1 MQGRVNPTTRFADQ
15 LDPTAV
21 ELAGTFYDCAAVPSD
36 VVTLGDT
43 VAAGFGDGV
52 LRLFRPARDPQAL
65 RAHLGAILSMAAD
78 PSGSFVL
85 TGGDDGRLVR
95 TYAAGETEEIE
106 GFGSKW
112 VDAVAVAANGG
123 MACSVGK
130 TVHLWDS
137 GGHRHSFDHPS
148 TVGGLAFDPKGAR
161 LAVGHYGGVTL
172 WTKAR
177 RGWKSTALRWAGSHL
192 SVRFSP
198 NGKYVVSIMQENA
211 LHGWRL
217 RDKTDM
223 RMSGYPAKVKSM
235 DWVGAAPHLVTSG
248 ADTAICWPFDGK
260 DGPMGRGP
268 LMVAGR
274 GKALATA
281 VAGLPGHDAV
291 VAGYKDGSILFSEL
305 DESAEPLLISRRGG
319 EAITCLAVTPE
330 TGWLF
335 AAAEDGRVLWAPLG
349 GEGA

>member
-1 MQGRVNPTTRFADQ
+1 MSPGERFADP
-15 LDPTAV
+15 LEPTAI
-21 ELAGTFYDCAAVPSD
+21 EKAGTAYDCAAVPSGA
-36 VVTLGDT
+36 VVLGDA

-52 LRLFRPARDPQAL
+52 LRLFQPGFDPLAR
-65 RAHLGAILSMAAD
+65 RAHLGAILSLAAD
-78 PSGSFVL
+78 PKGAFVL

-95 TYAAGETEEIE
+95 TDAAGEMEEIE

-112 VDAVAVAANGG
+112 VDAVAVAAGGG

-130 TVHLWDS
+130 TVHLWDF
-137 GGHRHSFDHPS
+137 GGHRHSLDHPS
-148 TVGGLAFDPKGAR
+148 TVGGLAFDHKGER

-172 WTKAR
+172 WTRAR
-177 RGWKSTALRWAGSHL
+177 RGWKSTALKWAGSHL
-192 SVRFSP
+192 GVRFSP

-223 RMSGYPAKVKSM
+223 RMSGYPVKVKSM

-248 ADTAICWPFDGK
+248 ADQAICWPFDGK

-274 GKALATA
+274 GTVLATA
-281 VAGLPGHDAV
+281 VAGLPEHDAV
-291 VAGYKDGSILFSEL
+291 VAGYKDGTILYSTLEK
-305 DESAEPLLISRRGG
+305 SAEPLLISREGV
-319 EAITCLAVTPE
+319 EAITCLAVTPD

-349 GEGA
+349 AGGV

>member
-1 MQGRVNPTTRFADQ
+1 MQGGMNPAMRFADP
-15 LDPTAV
+15 LEPTEV
-21 ELAGTFYDCAAVPSD
+21 EKAGTAYDCGAVPSGA
-36 VVTLGDT
+36 VVLGDT

-52 LRLFRPARDPQAL
+52 LRLFRPGRDPQAL

-78 PSGSFVL
+78 PSGDFVL
-85 TGGDDGRLVR
+85 TGGDDGRFVR
-95 TYAAGETEEIE
+95 TDATGETEEVE

-112 VDAVAVAANGG
+112 VDAVAVTPGGG

-137 GGHRHSFDHPS
+137 GGHHHSLDHPS
-148 TVGGLAFDPKGAR
+148 TVGGLAFDPKGER

-177 RGWKSTALRWAGSHL
+177 RGWKPSALKWAGSHL
-192 SVRFSP
+192 GVRFSP
-198 NGKYVVSIMQENA
+198 DGKYVVSIMQENA

-217 RDKTDM
+217 RGKTNM

-235 DWVGAAPHLVTSG
+235 DWVGSAPHLVTSG

-291 VAGYKDGSILFSEL
+291 VAGYKDGSILYSEL

-319 EAITCLAVTPE
+319 EAITCLAVTPN

-335 AAAEDGRVLWAPLG
+335 AAAEDGRVLWAPLD